1 MTSIKR
7 VFAIL
12 GLAGA
17 TALTQTGCGD
27 KPEFSAEAAKN
38 PMNFAIAAKCPTNP
52 TDEQRWGCVVE
63 ATKQSTYVFAQ
74 VVGKNPDLA
83 ASLTKACLNPVG
95 KDVPNNSDVLMQIQA
110 SGAKKCFEALEK
122 AAPSESKQEIKAI
135 AKGVNA
141 GLAKAGF

>member
-27 KPEFSAEAAKN
+27 KPENSAEASQS
-38 PMNFAIAAKCPTNP
+38 PMNFAIEAKCPANP
-52 TDEQRWGCVVE
+52 TDKQRLECVAE

-74 VVGKNPDLA
+74 VVGKNPGLA
-83 ASLTKACLNPVG
+83 ASLTKACLTPVG
-95 KDVPNNSDVLMQIQA
+95 KNVPNNFDVLMQVQA
-110 SGAKKCFEALEK
+110 SDAKKCFTALEK
-122 AAPSESKQEIKAI
+122 AAPSESKQEVAAI
-135 AKGVNA
+135 AKGVKA
-141 GLAKAGF
+141 GLARAGF